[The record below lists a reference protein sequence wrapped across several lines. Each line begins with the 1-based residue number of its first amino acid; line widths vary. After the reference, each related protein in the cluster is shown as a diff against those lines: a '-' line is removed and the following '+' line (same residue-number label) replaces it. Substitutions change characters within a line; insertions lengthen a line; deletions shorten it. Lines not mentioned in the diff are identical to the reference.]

1 MSQQQAEKSR
11 WAEVAEEL
19 NLSDGR
25 ILPAGT
31 CVHVVCPGAC
41 DGFVLIE
48 DQYAKIGSPKPTP
61 VLRNKLRNFRG

>member
-1 MSQQQAEKSR
+1 MSQQQAEINR
-11 WAEVAEEL
+11 LADTVEEL
-19 NLSDGR
+19 SLPGGR

-48 DQYAKIGSPKPTP
+48 DRYAKIGNHKPAP
-61 VLRNKLRNFRG
+61 VLKHKLRFRS